1 MTDRKPHDISIE
13 TWVDRQIRSAQE
25 AGAFENL
32 PGAGKPIPASSTD
45 ELAWVRGYLRRENLP
60 SDALLPTPLRL
71 RKEIEN
77 LRDTVAGLRTEDA
90 VRAEVRELNRRIM
103 DYLRI
108 PVGPVIPV
116 SRVDVDA
123 VVAQWVRDRDALARA
138 RAEARRVQP
147 APAPSP
153 ARRRGLRWGRRR
165 P

>member
-90 VRAEVRELNRRIM
+90 VRAHHGLPAHPGRAG
-103 DYLRI
+103 DS
-108 PVGPVIPV
+108 G
-116 SRVDVDA
+116 
-123 VVAQWVRDRDALARA
+123 VA
-138 RAEARRVQP
+138 
-147 APAPSP
+147 
-153 ARRRGLRWGRRR
+153 GRRR
-165 P
+165 RRCRAVASRPGRAGPR